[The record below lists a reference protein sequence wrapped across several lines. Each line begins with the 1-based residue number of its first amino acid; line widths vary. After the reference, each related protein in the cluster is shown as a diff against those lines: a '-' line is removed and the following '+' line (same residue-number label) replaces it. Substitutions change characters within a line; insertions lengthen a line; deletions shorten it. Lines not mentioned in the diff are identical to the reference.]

1 MPLPQSAELFF
12 GLRLT
17 EEQLIYA
24 NSAYDNL
31 FTGCHAVSGSGKTT
45 VATGVAKL
53 LGKELHYIF
62 PTVEE
67 GALGYSTGDIKAK
80 ESKYL
85 HPLLDALIEIGE
97 NPMRAI
103 FAPENKDK
111 QEEILDI
118 KIDKQKKKNKYK
130 VKNPKYEIKEGDPW
144 VHAYS
149 HNYMRGGNIKDAF
162 VIIDEAQN
170 LTKKEL
176 RKILTRIHDSCHVV
190 LIGDPNQCDI
200 DPKKS
205 GFIPYLMHYNG
216 QSFAQICT
224 LSKNFRGKIS
234 AHAETLPA

>member
-12 GLRLT
+12 GLNLT
-17 EEQLIYA
+17 DEQRIYA
-24 NSAYDNL
+24 NSYYDNL

-45 VATGVAKL
+45 VAIGVAKL
-53 LGKELHYIF
+53 SGKELHYIF

-67 GALGYSTGDIKAK
+67 KALGFSSGDIKAK

-85 HPLLDALIEIGE
+85 TPLHDALIEIGE
-97 NPMRAI
+97 NPMSAI
-103 FAPENKDK
+103 FNPLAHIEELEEMIENKLN
-111 QEEILDI
+111 Q
-118 KIDKQKKKNKYK
+118 KKNKYK
-130 VKNPKYEIKEGDPW
+130 IKNPVYKKEGSPW

-149 HNYMRGGNIKDAF
+149 HNYMRGGNLKDCY

-190 LIGDPNQCDI
+190 LMGDPNQCDI

-205 GFIPYLMHYNG
+205 GFMSYLMHYDG
-216 QSFAQICT
+216 QPFAQICS
-224 LSKNFRGKIS
+224 LSKNFRGLIS
-234 AHAETLPA
+234 AHAETINM

>member
-17 EEQLIYA
+17 DEQKVYA
-24 NSAYDNL
+24 DSGFDNL

-67 GALGYSTGDIKAK
+67 KALGFSTGDIKAK

-85 HPLLDALIEIGE
+85 TPLYDALLEIGE

-103 FAPENKDK
+103 FTQVHEEK
-111 QEEILDI
+111 QDEILEL
-118 KIDKQKKKNKYK
+118 KIEKQRKKNKYK
-130 VKNPKYEIKEGDPW
+130 IKNPVYVPKEGDPW

-149 HNYMRGGNIKDAF
+149 HNYMRGSNLKDCV

-170 LTKKEL
+170 LTKREL
-176 RKILTRIHDSCHVV
+176 RKILTRCHDSCHVF

-205 GFIPYLMHYNG
+205 GFMPYLMHYEG
-216 QSFAQICT
+216 QSFAKICT
-224 LSKNFRGKIS
+224 LTNNFRGRLS
-234 AHAETLPA
+234 AWAEELKA